1 MSIMNSLDIPTDS
14 LQEPMPM
21 MSIPAVA
28 TLSLLGCL
36 LLTASCAGER
46 SASRLHEITEARA
59 RTDAVVR
66 DTQAEVT
73 TLRRDLAA
81 ARIATAKHEAE
92 AGELQRQ
99 ANALQTDRTELR
111 KMLEQAQSAITTL
124 QSERDELKQAMA
136 QTQTVSVVRQASSA
150 PTKLDGTDVQADM
163 KELNARMVILTDELA
178 QLKQRL
184 PNKVRAPSARR
195 GPESSDRSP
204 DPSLDRAIRE
214 EALQPRII
222 PSTGFLAPAEA
233 APRPGHPSALSP
245 QQGLLRVHPGDSL
258 WKLAHEHATTIDE
271 LKRLNRL
278 TTNVVHA
285 GQRLILPSP
294 MSTTIS
300 P

>member
-1 MSIMNSLDIPTDS
+1 MSVMDSLDILTDS

-21 MSIPAVA
+21 MRITAVA

-36 LLTASCAGER
+36 LLAAGCTGER
-46 SASRLHEITEARA
+46 SASRFLETTNARA
-59 RTDAVVR
+59 QADAVVR
-66 DTQAEVT
+66 DTQAEFA
-73 TLRRDLAA
+73 TLRQDLAA

-92 AGELQRQ
+92 AGELRRQ
-99 ANALQTDRTELR
+99 ANSLQTDRTELR
-111 KMLEQAQSAITTL
+111 KMLEQAQSAITAL
-124 QSERDELKQAMA
+124 QSERDETKQVLV
-136 QTQTVSVVRQASSA
+136 QTQTVSVVRQASGGEA
-150 PTKLDGTDVQADM
+150 RTDGNNVQADM
-163 KELNARMVILTDELA
+163 KELKAQIVTLSDGLA

-184 PNKVRAPSARR
+184 PNKVRATSEKS
-195 GPESSDRSP
+195 GPDSSDRSP
-204 DPSLDRAIRE
+204 DPSLDPAIRE

-233 APRPGHPSALSP
+233 APRPGHASALSP
-245 QQGLLRVHPGDSL
+245 QQGLIRVQPGDSL
-258 WKLAHEHATTIDE
+258 WKLAHKHATTIDE

-294 MSTTIS
+294 MSMNIS